1 MNRNTMLAAAAVALM
16 GCTMRGGSAAAP
28 LVTITAHDYGFQ
40 LPATVPAGPVR
51 LELVNQGRELH
62 HTQLMRLAP
71 GKTVAA
77 FQAAI
82 AAGHE
87 QFPDWAVPMGG
98 PNGVEPGDRF
108 TTVQVL
114 PPGEYVVLCII
125 PSPDGVLHLAKGMM
139 ASFRAAAV
147 EGALRAAPAS
157 RADVTYRL
165 RDYSFTGTGRI
176 TPGRRT
182 IRVVNDAEQWRELV
196 LARLEPGKTA
206 HDLLTWAQSFQGPPP
221 GRFVGGVSGLARGEE
236 AVMAFDFTP
245 GSYVLLCFMPD
256 ATDGLP
262 HVAHGMV
269 QELLVE
275 PAGS

>member
-1 MNRNTMLAAAAVALM
+1 MNRRTMLAALAAALM

-40 LPATVPAGPVR
+40 LPATVPAGLVR

-62 HTQLMRLAP
+62 HVQLMRLAP
-71 GKTVAA
+71 DKTVAE

-82 AAGHE
+82 AAGGE
-87 QFPDWAVPMGG
+87 RFPDWAVPMGG

-125 PSPDGVLHLAKGMM
+125 PSPDGVPHLAKGMM
-139 ASFRAAAV
+139 ASFRTAAV
-147 EGALRAAPAS
+147 EGAVRTVPA

-165 RDYSFTGTGRI
+165 RDYSFGGTGRI

-182 IRVVNDAEQWRELV
+182 LRVVNDAGQWHELV

-221 GRFVGGVSGLARGEE
+221 GRFLGGVSGLAHGQE
-236 AVMAFDFTP
+236 AVMEFDFTP

-269 QELLVE
+269 QELQIE